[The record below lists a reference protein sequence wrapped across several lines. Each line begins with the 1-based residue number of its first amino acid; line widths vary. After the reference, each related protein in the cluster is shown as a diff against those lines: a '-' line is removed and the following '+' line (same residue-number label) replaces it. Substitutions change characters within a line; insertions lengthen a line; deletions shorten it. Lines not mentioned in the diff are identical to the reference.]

1 MIRCTR
7 RQRGFTL
14 IEVIIALAILA
25 IALAATG
32 RATHGTADSS
42 ATLKTKLLATWV
54 AQNRLA
60 EMQLDDKLPD
70 KGERSGTAEQGGLR
84 FAWKENITQTK
95 NQSILRV
102 EIAVSA
108 ANAPDYAASKLVGFL
123 TDLPPVAATSANP
136 GGAPNPGNPP
146 NPANPNPNEPAP
158 PEPSENPAPGAPGGE
173 PVPGGNQ

>member
-1 MIRCTR
+1 MNWRAR
-7 RQRGFTL
+7 FNRGFTL

-32 RATHGTADSS
+32 RATHGSADSS
-42 ATLKTKLLATWV
+42 AMLKTKLLATWV

-60 EMQLDDKLPD
+60 ELQLADKLPD
-70 KGERSGTAEQGGLR
+70 KGERSGEAEQGGLR

-108 ANAPDYAASKLVGFL
+108 AGAPDYVATKLVGFL
-123 TDLPPVAATSANP
+123 TDLPPVVATPGNP

-158 PEPSENPAPGAPGGE
+158 AEPGTNPAPGGE
-173 PVPGGNQ
+173 PVPEGKQ